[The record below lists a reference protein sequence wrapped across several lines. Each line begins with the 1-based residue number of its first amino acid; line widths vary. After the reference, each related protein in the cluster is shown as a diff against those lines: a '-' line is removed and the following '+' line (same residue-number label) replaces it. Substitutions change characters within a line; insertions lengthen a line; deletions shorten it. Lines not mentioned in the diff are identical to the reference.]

1 MRLFLIRL
9 ALVNVFK
16 RRLRAFLTIGGVA
29 LSTTVMVLLFG
40 LSSGLQTM
48 VTEQIDRT
56 AQRNVITVDTK
67 NAKVLKINDKAID
80 QFQSISGV
88 TNVDKSISVSAEVT
102 YNGIA
107 LTIPVYGVTSGYF
120 DAVPAT
126 VVKGKIDGK
135 FGSGSHSLVLSS
147 SALKAFN
154 QNASIV
160 GKNVGLSVSISQD
173 NASKQKDFSRTV
185 TARDFTVAG
194 IVDKG
199 TSLVGYMPAEYLIK
213 QGVDSYS
220 EAIVRVAYPEKV
232 PTIRESIEQLGYQ
245 TSNVQDAIDQVNRIF
260 KIIRNI
266 LIVFALIT
274 TLITVFGTV
283 NTITI
288 ELVEGTR
295 QIGFLRIL
303 GIKATDV
310 GQLFIMQSVILAVS
324 GVLIG
329 IVGGVFIGALTNG
342 AIKAVAEQGA
352 AAGSGSIYAYQ
363 IPVWQIIIM
372 VMLAVVL
379 GWAIGLLPAKRAVSI
394 NPLEALKS

>member
-9 ALVNVFK
+9 ALQNVFK

-29 LSTTVMVLLFG
+29 LSTSVMVLLFG
-40 LSSGLQTM
+40 LSSGLQNM
-48 VTEQIDRT
+48 VTAQINRT
-56 AQRNVITVDTK
+56 AERNVITVDSK
-67 NAKVLKINDKAID
+67 NAKVLKINDTTISN
-80 QFQSISGV
+80 FQSISGV
-88 TNVDKSISVSAEVT
+88 TNVDTSTSLSAQVV

-107 LTIPVYGVTSGYF
+107 LTIPVYAVSPGFF
-120 DAVPAT
+120 DAVPLT
-126 VVKGKIDGK
+126 VTKGNLSGQFGNGK
-135 FGSGSHSLVLSS
+135 RTLVLSS

-154 QNASIV
+154 SDTDLV
-160 GKNVGLSVSISQD
+160 GKKVGVSVTINQD
-173 NASKQKDFSRTV
+173 NDDKQTDFSRQTSSQN
-185 TARDFTVAG
+185 FNVAAV
-194 IVDKG
+194 IDKG
-199 TSLVGYMPAEYLIK
+199 TSVVGYIPASYVIS
-213 QGVDSYS
+213 QGVDNYS
-220 EAIVRVAYPEKV
+220 QAIIRVAYPEKV
-232 PTIRESIEQLGYQ
+232 PTIRQAIEQSGYD
-245 TSNVQDAIDQVNRIF
+245 TSNIQDDIDQVNRIF

-266 LIVFALIT
+266 LVVFALIT

-288 ELVEGTR
+288 ELVEATR
-295 QIGFLRIL
+295 QIGFLRIF

-324 GVLIG
+324 GVLLG
-329 IVGGVFIGALTNG
+329 IITGVFLGALTNG
-342 AIKAVAEQGA
+342 AIKAVAESGA
-352 AAGSGSIYAYQ
+352 AQSANTIYAYQ